1 MASKTKAV
9 EPQKRLT
16 LFEIEKAWVDLLE
29 ARIAAETDPELSDD
43 RPVCQTCGGR
53 GTETGPPKDDSGT
66 SPQYP
71 CDTCDGSGRMQ
82 SERERSIE
90 AADVALADHSSK
102 EIEKV
107 DGYIA
112 VIGHLEAT
120 IAARKSAAKRNQ
132 TAARIL
138 ETMLEQLKASAVY
151 AISVVPGRKRVDG
164 ESGYLLVKANGGV
177 APLLVTDPDLVPSEY
192 VRLEGWVNEADWET
206 MIEATRRRLMSPD
219 WRPHMDMKRSPDN
232 AAIRKALG
240 EPCPNC
246 KGAGE
251 GCAAC
256 GGSGLN
262 AVPGARLGERGTHLE
277 CR

>member
-1 MASKTKAV
+1 MIPNRNPRCRMASKKAV
-9 EPQKRLT
+9 EPMKRLT
-16 LFEIEKAWVDLLE
+16 LMEIEKGWVDLLE
-29 ARIAAETDPELSDD
+29 ARIAAETDPELSDE
-43 RPVCQTCGGR
+43 RGVCSACGGR
-53 GTETGPPKDDSGT
+53 GESCESCNETGYGKSA
-66 SPQYP
+66 
-71 CDTCDGSGRMQ
+71 
-82 SERERSIE
+82 RELAIE

-102 EIEKV
+102 EIDKV

-192 VRLEGWVNEADWET
+192 VRLEGWVNEADWKT

-219 WRPHMDMKRSPDN
+219 WRPHMDMKRAPDN
-232 AAIRKALG
+232 AAIRAALG
-240 EPCPNC
+240 EPCPVC
-246 KGAGE
+246 KGEAHDENGTPVC
-251 GCAAC
+251 GSC
-256 GGSGLN
+256 GGSGKN
-262 AVPGARLGERGTHLE
+262 AVPGARLGDRGTHLE
-277 CR
+277 IR